1 MQKALTGKAA
11 IWTPAVWKPAC
22 VALALVAFALARLAP
37 PLDGLTPLGQAVLG
51 ATIAGTVLWVTEAIP
66 LGATALLALVLLS
79 LCPGV
84 RLADAVGGFAGD
96 VVFFLIGAVALG
108 AAVESSGLAARAA
121 RFLLRGAGGSPA
133 RLYAQMI
140 AGFPV
145 LALLVPSA
153 ITRNAILIPAYR
165 EALGT
170 MGIGQKGRAGRA
182 VMLALGMLNP
192 LASSAL
198 LTGGITS
205 ITAATLIGGFSW
217 AGWLGAMAVPYYA
230 LMALGAVLLR
240 LLVGPFESAAAPAEA
255 QPERTPFSPAEWR
268 TLAILALTALLWLTD
283 AVHHL
288 SPAIPALVG
297 AVLLLLPVT
306 GVIDW
311 KAFERRLS
319 WGLILTVGA
328 SLSLAGLM
336 TRSGAAAWLGQV
348 FTAHLSDLA
357 ASPLA
362 LVVAMVLA
370 TVLVHLAIT
379 NLAACVALL
388 LPINATIAAGAG
400 LNPVV
405 TGLILTMA
413 VDAVILYPVQ
423 TAANLMAYESGAFDR
438 ADVWKLGLGMLVLTL
453 LVSLLV
459 LPWWA
464 LLGLPLMAGPVGG

>member
-1 MQKALTGKAA
+1 MQKTPVSKAA
-11 IWTPAVWKPAC
+11 WVIL
-22 VALALVAFALARLAP
+22 ALAGFALARLAP
-37 PLDGLTPLGQAVLG
+37 PLGGLTPLGQSVLG
-51 ATIAGTVLWVTEAIP
+51 ATLAGTVLWVSEAVP
-66 LGATALLALVLLS
+66 LGATALLVLVLLG

-108 AAVESSGLAARAA
+108 TAVERSGLATRAA

-133 RLYAQMI
+133 RLYAQMV

-165 EALGT
+165 DALAS
-170 MGIGQKGRAGRA
+170 MGIGQTGRAGRA

-217 AGWLGAMAVPYYA
+217 LGWFVLMAVPYYA
-230 LMALGAVLLR
+230 LMALGAVVLR
-240 LLVGPFESAAAPAEA
+240 LMVGRFESVAAPVEVA
-255 QPERTPFSPAEWR
+255 PERAPFSPAEMR
-268 TLAILALTALLWLTD
+268 TLGILAITALLWLTD
-283 AVHHL
+283 AVHGL

-297 AVLLLLPVT
+297 AVLLLLPAT
-306 GVIDW
+306 GAIDW
-311 KAFERRLS
+311 KAFEQRLS
-319 WGLILTVGA
+319 WGLLLTVGT
-328 SLSLAGLM
+328 SLSLASLM
-336 TRSGAAAWLGQV
+336 TRTGAAAWLGQL
-348 FTAHLSDLA
+348 FTAHLSSLA
-357 ASPLA
+357 AAPLV

-370 TVLVHLAIT
+370 SVLVHLAIT
-379 NLAACVALL
+379 NLAACIALL
-388 LPINATIAAGAG
+388 LPINATVADSAGI
-400 LNPVV
+400 NPVV

-423 TAANLMAYESGAFDR
+423 TAANLMAYESGSFDR
-438 ADVWKLGLGMLVLTL
+438 TDVWKLGLGMLALTL

-459 LPWWA
+459 LPYWA
-464 LLGLPLMAGPVGG
+464 LLGLPLTVR